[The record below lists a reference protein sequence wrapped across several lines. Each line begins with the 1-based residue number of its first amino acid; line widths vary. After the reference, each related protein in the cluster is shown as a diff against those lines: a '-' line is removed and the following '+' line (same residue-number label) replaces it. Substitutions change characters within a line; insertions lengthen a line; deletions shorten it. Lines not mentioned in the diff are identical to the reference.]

1 MYNGFKNSLSKT
13 SKLLSR
19 VLFTV
24 NVKKKKNDWGE
35 NVPSVNEIQE
45 LISK

>member
-24 NVKKKKNDWGE
+24 NVKKKKMTGGKTYH
-35 NVPSVNEIQE
+35 Q
-45 LISK
+45 